1 MNSESEMQ
9 AKIAIAAAL
18 IAAGTYDMG
27 LVHMHESNALGQPW
41 MRALLV
47 LTAAAIVTFVCF
59 RAAAAADDD
68 RDADT

>member
-27 LVHMHESNALGQPW
+27 LVHMHETNALGHTHLGQL
-41 MRALLV
+41 RTAV
-47 LTAAAIVTFVCF
+47 DVIYKGLTNPK
-59 RAAAAADDD
+59 
-68 RDADT
+68 